1 MRYRGHLGFI
11 AWLFH
16 RISGAAIVLYL
27 ILHVFVMRNLTA
39 GPEGFNSTMALMQ
52 RPIFV
57 LAELTLLIALIYHSF
72 NGIRITAVDFGTGY
86 WAHKKIFWALMA
98 AGVVVFI
105 IGGYPILHLAT
116 AKMPPELLRAI
127 GK

>member
-1 MRYRGHLGFI
+1 MRYKGHLGFI

-16 RISGAAIVLYL
+16 RISGVAIVLYL
-27 ILHVFVMRNLTA
+27 ILHVMVMRNLTA
-39 GPEGFNSTMALMQ
+39 GPEGFNRTMAQ
-52 RPIFV
+52 IQAPVFV
-57 LAELTLLIALIYHSF
+57 LGELALLIALIYHSF
-72 NGIRITAVDFGTGY
+72 NGIRITIVDFGTGY

-105 IGGYPILHLAT
+105 IGGYPILELAR